1 LHKNCNS
8 IPKDFCLD
16 TYVNAVRKNPLLDE
30 QGDGMKSYAGIIFEA
45 IVSNLDVTLID
56 EPEAFLH
63 PPQMRKLGKTLASEV
78 DGTHSSDILRGF
90 LEGSQGNV
98 RILRISRCDEAN
110 IVMEASTDTIKSLW
124 ERPEL
129 RYSNALEGIFHEQT
143 IICEDDSDC
152 KLINSIADFIATERQ
167 EQWLDTAYVPT
178 GGKQGVSKVAE
189 VLCKMGVPVKAI
201 FDIDF
206 LNDKSIVEKTVKAF
220 GGDWIN
226 IEPLWKKID
235 AAVRSGNAAKTISE
249 IKHNIIQI
257 INDCDQ
263 EYLPRNEISQVLK
276 KAKEWD
282 NIKQYGEIAIPNGE
296 IQATYKT
303 LKENLENIGIYIV
316 PVGEI
321 ENFHPPTGL
330 HGPKF
335 VAKLLSTVD
344 LGDNQLSELRKFVE
358 KVHKGKHCNLN
369 LRQDEC

>member
-1 LHKNCNS
+1 
-8 IPKDFCLD
+8 
-16 TYVNAVRKNPLLDE
+16 
-30 QGDGMKSYAGIIFEA
+30 MKSYAGIIFEA

-110 IVMEASTDTIKSLW
+110 IVIEASTDTIKSLW